1 MDSSNGSSDGPP
13 EPIFSARLSPHRSL
27 GARGF
32 ALLMGLVGLTCF
44 LAGLLFWRLGAW
56 PVVGFLGLDWLLI
69 WLAFRLNYR
78 AARAHEDVVMTR
90 DELLIRKVAAS
101 GRASEVRFNPYFA
114 RLEVTRVE
122 DEGVTALAVRVSGQK
137 VTLGAFLNP
146 EDRESFARAFG
157 AALAEARAPGT

>member
-1 MDSSNGSSDGPP
+1 MDESNSSP
-13 EPIFSARLSPHRSL
+13 EPIFSATLRPHRSL
-27 GARGF
+27 PPAGF
-32 ALLMGLVGLTCF
+32 ALLMAAVGLTCF
-44 LAGLLFWRLGAW
+44 LAGLMFWRLGGW
-56 PVVGFLGLDWLLI
+56 PVAGFLGLDWLVI

-78 AARAHEDVVMTR
+78 SARAHEDVVVTR

-101 GRASEVRFNPYFA
+101 GRASEVRLNPYFA

-137 VTLGAFLNP
+137 VGLGAFRNP

-157 AALAEARAPGT
+157 AALAQARAPGT